1 MSFRLSQRDK
11 DIIAFINQFRAVD
24 RDSLVDLFFKQL
36 KSPINACNS
45 VMVRLY
51 RLGLI
56 ERTQQYSPTVYLPID
71 AKIKKNSQK
80 ILHFLSILD
89 IYKQM
94 CTYSVP
100 KQVIVEDKPTGRKGG
115 IEPDLFCIFKGS
127 PFWVEIQRNQ
137 YSEQKMQA
145 KITLYEEFFFSDEWK
160 ALHWQPEDRAAIFPA
175 IMLITPVRYAVN
187 SEHIRIIQVA
197 SIHELMEKYRSSA
210 KQQRDGKTRALASS
224 GGINIKLTLN

>member
-11 DIIAFINQFRAVD
+11 DIIGFINQFRAVD
-24 RDSLVDLFFKQL
+24 RDSLVELFFKPL

-45 VMVRLY
+45 VMIRLY

-94 CTYSVP
+94 CTYSLP
-100 KQVIVEDKPTGRKGG
+100 KQIIVEDKPTGRKGG

-127 PFWVEIQRNQ
+127 PFWIEIQRNQ

-145 KITLYEEFFFSDEWK
+145 KINLYEEFFFSDEWK
-160 ALHWQPEDRAAIFPA
+160 ALHWQPEDRAAIFPSV
-175 IMLITPVRYAVN
+175 ILITPVRYAVS
-187 SEHIRIIQVA
+187 SEHIRIIQVT
-197 SIHELMEKYRSSA
+197 SIDELMEKYRSSA
-210 KQQRDGKTRALASS
+210 KQQRGGKPRTSASS
-224 GGINIKLTLN
+224 GGIKINFT

>member
-11 DIIAFINQFRAVD
+11 DIIGFINQFRAVD
-24 RDSLVDLFFKQL
+24 RDSLVELFFKQL
-36 KSPINACNS
+36 KSPVNACNS

-56 ERTQQYSPTVYLPID
+56 ERTQQYSPTVYLPMD

-89 IYKQM
+89 VYKQM
-94 CTYSVP
+94 CSYSMP
-100 KQVIVEDKPTGRKGG
+100 KSVIVEDKPTGRKGG

-127 PFWVEIQRNQ
+127 PFWIEIQRNQ

-145 KITLYEEFFFSDEWK
+145 KVNLYEEFFFSDEWND
-160 ALHWQPEDRAAIFPA
+160 LHWQPKGRSPIFPSV
-175 IMLITPVRYAVN
+175 ILITSVRYAVS
-187 SEHIRIIQVA
+187 SEHIRIVQVA
-197 SIHELMEKYRSSA
+197 SIHELMEKYKSAGKQQREGKPRSSA
-210 KQQRDGKTRALASS
+210 FS
-224 GGINIKLTLN
+224 GGIKINLT

>member
-36 KSPINACNS
+36 KSPVNACNS

-56 ERTQQYSPTVYLPID
+56 ERTQQYSPTVYLPVD

-89 IYKQM
+89 VYKQM
-94 CTYSVP
+94 CTYSIP
-100 KQVIVEDKPTGRKGG
+100 KHVIVEDKPTRRKGG

-127 PFWVEIQRNQ
+127 PFWIEIQRNQ
-137 YSEQKMQA
+137 YSEQKIQG
-145 KITLYEEFFFSDEWK
+145 KINLYEEFFFSDEWK
-160 ALHWQPEDRAAIFPA
+160 ALQWQPEKRSPIFPSV
-175 IMLITPVRYAVN
+175 ILITPVRYAVS
-187 SEHIRIIQVA
+187 SENIRIIQVA
-197 SIHELMEKYRSSA
+197 SIHEFMEKYKGSTTQRREA
-210 KQQRDGKTRALASS
+210 KPVTQSSS
-224 GGINIKLTLN
+224 GGIRINLT

>member
-24 RDSLVDLFFKQL
+24 RDSLVELFFKQL
-36 KSPINACNS
+36 KSPVNACNS

-51 RLGLI
+51 RLGLL
-56 ERTQQYSPTVYLPID
+56 ERTQQYSPTVYLPVD

-89 IYKQM
+89 VYKQM
-94 CTYSVP
+94 CTYSIP
-100 KQVIVEDKPTGRKGG
+100 KHVIVEDKPTRRKGG

-127 PFWVEIQRNQ
+127 PFWIEIQRNQ
-137 YSEQKMQA
+137 YSEQKIQG
-145 KITLYEEFFFSDEWK
+145 KINLYEEFFFSDEWK
-160 ALHWQPEDRAAIFPA
+160 ALQWQPEKRSPIFPSV
-175 IMLITPVRYAVN
+175 ILITPVRYAVS

-197 SIHELMEKYRSSA
+197 SIHELMEKYKGSTTQRREA
-210 KQQRDGKTRALASS
+210 KPVTQSSS
-224 GGINIKLTLN
+224 GGIRINLT

>member
-1 MSFRLSQRDK
+1 MSFRLSHRDK

-24 RDSLVDLFFKQL
+24 RDSLVELFFSEL
-36 KSPINACNS
+36 KSPVNACNS

-56 ERTQQYSPTVYLPID
+56 ERTQQYSPTVYLPVD

-89 IYKQM
+89 VYKQM
-94 CTYSVP
+94 STYSTP

-127 PFWVEIQRNQ
+127 PFWIEIQRNQ
-137 YSEQKMQA
+137 YTEQKMQA
-145 KITLYEEFFFSDEWK
+145 KINLYEEFFFSDEWQ
-160 ALHWQPEDRAAIFPA
+160 ALHWQLKDRSPIFPS
-175 IMLITPVRYAVN
+175 IILITPVRYAV
-187 SEHIRIIQVA
+187 SSDHIRIIQVA
-197 SIHELMEKYRSSA
+197 SIHELMEKYKSPAKSQKEARS
-210 KQQRDGKTRALASS
+210 RTNVSS
-224 GGINIKLTLN
+224 GGVRIKLT

>member
-11 DIIAFINQFRAVD
+11 AIIAFINQFRAVD
-24 RDSLVDLFFKQL
+24 RDSLVELFFKQL
-36 KSPINACNS
+36 KSPVNACNS

-51 RLGLI
+51 RLGVI
-56 ERTQQYSPTVYLPID
+56 ERTQQYSPTVYLPVD

-89 IYKQM
+89 VYKQM

-100 KQVIVEDKPTGRKGG
+100 KNVIVEDKPTGQKGG

-127 PFWVEIQRNQ
+127 PFWIEIQRNQ
-137 YSEQKMQA
+137 YSEQKMQT
-145 KITLYEEFFFSDEWK
+145 KINLYEGFFFSDEWK
-160 ALHWQPEDRAAIFPA
+160 ALYWQPEDRSAIFPSV
-175 IMLITPVRYAVN
+175 ILITPVRYAVH

-197 SIHELMEKYRSSA
+197 SIHELMEKYKSSA
-210 KQQRDGKTRALASS
+210 KQQRDGKPRTSASS
-224 GGINIKLTLN
+224 GGIKINLT

>member
-11 DIIAFINQFRAVD
+11 DIIAFIDQFRAVD
-24 RDSLVDLFFKQL
+24 RDSLVELFFKQL
-36 KSPINACNS
+36 KSPVNACNS

-56 ERTQQYSPTVYLPID
+56 ERTQQYSKTVYLPVD

-89 IYKQM
+89 VYKQM
-94 CTYSVP
+94 CTYSTP

-127 PFWVEIQRNQ
+127 PFWIEIQRNQ
-137 YSEQKMQA
+137 YSEQKMQD
-145 KITLYEEFFFSDEWK
+145 KINLYEEFFFSDEWK
-160 ALHWQPEDRAAIFPA
+160 ALHWQPEDRIAIFPSV
-175 IMLITPVRYAVN
+175 ILITPIRYAIH
-187 SEHIRIIQVA
+187 SDHLRLIQVG
-197 SIHELMEKYRSSA
+197 SIHELMEKYKSSPKLTKEA
-210 KQQRDGKTRALASS
+210 RARPSASS
-224 GGINIKLTLN
+224 GGIKINLT

>member
-11 DIIAFINQFRAVD
+11 AIIAFINQFRAVD

-56 ERTQQYSPTVYLPID
+56 ERTQQYSPTVYLPVD

-89 IYKQM
+89 VYKQM
-94 CTYSVP
+94 YTYSVP
-100 KQVIVEDKPTGRKGG
+100 KHVIVEDKPTGRKGG

-127 PFWVEIQRNQ
+127 PFWIEIQRNQ
-137 YSEQKMQA
+137 YTEQKMQA
-145 KITLYEEFFFSDEWK
+145 KVNFYEEFFFSDEWRS
-160 ALHWQPEDRAAIFPA
+160 LHWQPEDRPALFPSV
-175 IMLITPVRYAVN
+175 ILITPVRYAVS

-197 SIHELMEKYRSSA
+197 SIHELMKKYKSST
-210 KQQRDGKTRALASS
+210 KQQREAKTITQSSSS
-224 GGINIKLTLN
+224 GGVRINLT

>member
-11 DIIAFINQFRAVD
+11 DIIGFINQFRAVD

-36 KSPINACNS
+36 KSPVNACNS

-51 RLGLI
+51 RLGVI
-56 ERTQQYSPTVYLPID
+56 ERTQQYYPTVYLPVD

-89 IYKQM
+89 VYKQM
-94 CTYSVP
+94 CTYSMP

-127 PFWVEIQRNQ
+127 PFWIEIQRNQ

-145 KITLYEEFFFSDEWK
+145 KINLYEEFFFSNEWK
-160 ALHWQPEDRAAIFPA
+160 ALHWQPEDRAAIFPSV
-175 IMLITPVRYAVN
+175 ILITPVRYAI
-187 SEHIRIIQVA
+187 SSDHIRIIQVS
-197 SIHELMEKYRSSA
+197 SIHELMERYKSA
-210 KQQRDGKTRALASS
+210 GKQQRDGKPRASASS
-224 GGINIKLTLN
+224 GGIKINLT

>member
-24 RDSLVDLFFKQL
+24 RDSLVELFFKQL
-36 KSPINACNS
+36 KSPVNACNS

-56 ERTQQYSPTVYLPID
+56 ERTRQYSPTVYLPVD

-89 IYKQM
+89 VYKQM
-94 CTYSVP
+94 STYSTP

-127 PFWVEIQRNQ
+127 PFWIEIQRNQ
-137 YSEQKMQA
+137 YTEQKMQA
-145 KITLYEEFFFSDEWK
+145 KINLYEEFFFSDEWQ
-160 ALHWQPEDRAAIFPA
+160 ALHWQLKDRSPIFPS
-175 IMLITPVRYAVN
+175 IILITPVRYAV
-187 SEHIRIIQVA
+187 SSDHIRIIQVA
-197 SIHELMEKYRSSA
+197 SIHELMEKYKSPAKSQKEARS
-210 KQQRDGKTRALASS
+210 RTNVSS
-224 GGINIKLTLN
+224 GGVRIKLT

>member
-36 KSPINACNS
+36 KSPVNACNS
-45 VMVRLY
+45 VMIRLY
-51 RLGLI
+51 RLGLV
-56 ERTQQYSPTVYLPID
+56 ERTQQYSPNVYLPVD

-89 IYKQM
+89 VYKQM
-94 CTYSVP
+94 CMYSTP

-127 PFWVEIQRNQ
+127 PFWIEIQRNQ

-160 ALHWQPEDRAAIFPA
+160 ALYWQPGERSPIFPSV
-175 IMLITPVRYAVN
+175 ILITPVRYAVN
-187 SEHIRIIQVA
+187 SDHIRIIQVA
-197 SIHELMEKYRSSA
+197 SIYELMEKYKSSS
-210 KQQRDGKTRALASS
+210 KQTKEARVRPSPSS
-224 GGINIKLTLN
+224 GGIKINLT

>member
-11 DIIAFINQFRAVD
+11 DIIGFIDQFRAVD
-24 RDSLVDLFFKQL
+24 RDSLVELFFKHL
-36 KSPINACNS
+36 KSPVNACNS

-51 RLGLI
+51 RLRLI
-56 ERTQQYSPTVYLPID
+56 ERTQQYSPTVYLPVD

-89 IYKQM
+89 VYKQM

-100 KQVIVEDKPTGRKGG
+100 KNVIVEDKPTGRKGG

-145 KITLYEEFFFSDEWK
+145 KVNLYEEFFFSDEWK
-160 ALHWQPEDRAAIFPA
+160 SLHWQPEDRPALFPSV
-175 IMLITPVRYAVN
+175 ILITPVRYAVY
-187 SEHIRIIQVA
+187 SDHIRIIQVS
-197 SIHELMEKYRSSA
+197 SIHELMEKYKGSSKQTKEVRSRTTS
-210 KQQRDGKTRALASS
+210 SS
-224 GGINIKLTLN
+224 GGIKISLT

>member
-11 DIIAFINQFRAVD
+11 DVIGFINQFRAVD
-24 RDSLVDLFFKQL
+24 RDSLVELFFKQL
-36 KSPINACNS
+36 KSPVNACNS

-56 ERTQQYSPTVYLPID
+56 ERTQQYSPTVYLPVD

-94 CTYSVP
+94 CTHGMP
-100 KQVIVEDKPTGRKGG
+100 KQVVVEDKPTGRKGG

-127 PFWVEIQRNQ
+127 PFWIEIQRNQ

-145 KITLYEEFFFSDEWK
+145 KVNLYEEFFFSDEWK
-160 ALHWQPEDRAAIFPA
+160 ALHWQPEDRTAIFPSV
-175 IMLITPVRYAVN
+175 ILITPVRYAVS

-197 SIHELMEKYRSSA
+197 SIHELMEKYKGSTTQRREA
-210 KQQRDGKTRALASS
+210 KPVTQSSS
-224 GGINIKLTLN
+224 GGIRINLT

>member
-11 DIIAFINQFRAVD
+11 AIIAFINQFRAVD
-24 RDSLVDLFFKQL
+24 RDSLVELFFKQL
-36 KSPINACNS
+36 KSPVNACNS

-51 RLGLI
+51 RLGVI
-56 ERTQQYSPTVYLPID
+56 ERTQQYSPTVYLPVD

-89 IYKQM
+89 VYKQM

-100 KQVIVEDKPTGRKGG
+100 KNVIVEDKPTGQKGG

-127 PFWVEIQRNQ
+127 PFWIEIQRNQ
-137 YSEQKMQA
+137 YSEQKMQT
-145 KITLYEEFFFSDEWK
+145 KINLYEGLFFSDEWK
-160 ALHWQPEDRAAIFPA
+160 ALYWQPEDRSAIFPSV
-175 IMLITPVRYAVN
+175 ILITPVRYAVH

-197 SIHELMEKYRSSA
+197 SIHELMEKYKSSA
-210 KQQRDGKTRALASS
+210 KQQRDGKPRTSASS
-224 GGINIKLTLN
+224 GGIKINLT